1 MAHFGAGSCDNN
13 HMSGKVL
20 VTGLSGFIGRQTA
33 PTLLA
38 RGFDVVGVGVDD
50 PPPELDAA
58 YETVDLMNA
67 RAVEDVLNRH
77 RPTHLLHLAWTTSPG
92 EYWTSPENLDWVAAS
107 LHLIRRFQSA
117 GGRRVVVA
125 GSCAEYDW
133 GGEMC
138 HEAHTPLRPATLYGV
153 CKNSLRQV
161 LGAFS
166 RQTGLSHAWG
176 RVFFLYGP
184 HENPTRLVASVITH
198 LLRGEEARTTHGGQL
213 RDLLHVED
221 VAGGLVALLASEVE
235 GAVNIASGEAVS
247 LKKVTRTIARLLGR
261 EDLLLPGAI
270 AAREEE
276 PPQILADV
284 TRLKHEVGFTPRFSL
299 EDGLSETIDWWR
311 GELGI

>member
-1 MAHFGAGSCDNN
+1 
-13 HMSGKVL
+13 MSGKVL
-20 VTGLSGFIGRQTA
+20 VTGLSGFIGRHTA
-33 PTLLA
+33 PALLA

-50 PPPELDAA
+50 PPPGLDAA

-67 RAVEDVLNRH
+67 RAMEDVLARH
-77 RPTHLLHLAWTTSPG
+77 RPTHLLHMAWATAPGHYWTT
-92 EYWTSPENLDWVAAS
+92 PENLDWVAAS

-117 GGRRVVVA
+117 GGKRLVVV

-133 GGEMC
+133 GGEVC

-161 LGAFS
+161 VEAFS
-166 RQTGLSHAWG
+166 RQTGLSQAWG

-184 HENPTRLVASVITH
+184 HENPSRLVSSVITH

-213 RDLLHVED
+213 RDLLHVTD
-221 VAGGLVALLASEVE
+221 VAGGLVALLASEVQ
-235 GAVNIASGEAVS
+235 GPVNIASGEAVS
-247 LKKVTRTIARLLGR
+247 LKKVTRTIARLL
-261 EDLLLPGAI
+261 EQENLLVPGAI

-299 EDGLSETIDWWR
+299 EEGLSQTIDWWR
-311 GELGI
+311 AEMQA